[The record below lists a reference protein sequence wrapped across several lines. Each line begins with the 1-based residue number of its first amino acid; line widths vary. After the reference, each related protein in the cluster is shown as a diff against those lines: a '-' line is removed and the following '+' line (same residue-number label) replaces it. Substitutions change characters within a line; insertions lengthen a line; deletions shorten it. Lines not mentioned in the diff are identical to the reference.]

1 MPPCCVFSRGNFYT
15 RVFSASLKDHRGLVQ
30 WEIGE
35 ENMLISEVLAPSLIK
50 LNVEAKTKEELFEE
64 MVQLFVSA
72 GIIADREAAVMALIE
87 REQKMSTGIAP
98 DFALPHGKIMG
109 IKGVAM
115 ALGIIRGDGM
125 DFDSL
130 DDEPVHVVLTLFSE
144 VGNPGPHIEALSEIS
159 RLIEIPGLLESIK
172 EAASAEEIIRL
183 IKKEE
188 LPEEA

>member
-1 MPPCCVFSRGNFYT
+1 
-15 RVFSASLKDHRGLVQ
+15 
-30 WEIGE
+30 
-35 ENMLISEVLAPSLIK
+35 MLISEVLTPSLIK

-64 MVQLFVSA
+64 MVQLFVRA
-72 GIIADREAAVMALIE
+72 GIIADRDAAVMALIE

-109 IKGVAM
+109 IKGVVM
-115 ALGIIRGDGM
+115 ALGIIRDGM

-172 EAASAEEIIRL
+172 EASSAEEIIRI

>member
-1 MPPCCVFSRGNFYT
+1 
-15 RVFSASLKDHRGLVQ
+15 
-30 WEIGE
+30 
-35 ENMLISEVLAPSLIK
+35 MLISEVLTPSLIK

-64 MVQLFVSA
+64 MVQLFVRD
-72 GIIADREAAVMALIE
+72 GIIDDRDAAVMALIE

-109 IKGVAM
+109 IKGVVM

-159 RLIEIPGLLESIK
+159 RLIEIPGFLESVK
-172 EAASAEEIIRL
+172 EASSAEEIIRL

>member
-1 MPPCCVFSRGNFYT
+1 
-15 RVFSASLKDHRGLVQ
+15 
-30 WEIGE
+30 
-35 ENMLISEVLAPSLIK
+35 MLISEVLTPSLIK

-64 MVQLFVSA
+64 MVQLFVHD

-109 IKGVAM
+109 IKGVIM
-115 ALGIIRGDGM
+115 ALGIIRGGGM

-159 RLIEIPGLLESIK
+159 RLIEIPGFLESIK
-172 EAASAEEIIRL
+172 EAASAEEIIRI

>member
-1 MPPCCVFSRGNFYT
+1 
-15 RVFSASLKDHRGLVQ
+15 
-30 WEIGE
+30 
-35 ENMLISEVLAPSLIK
+35 MLISEVLTPSLIK

-109 IKGVAM
+109 IKGVVM
-115 ALGIIRGDGM
+115 ALGIIRDGM

-144 VGNPGPHIEALSEIS
+144 VGLFRSSVRRG
-159 RLIEIPGLLESIK
+159 RGGLVFYCFQSFLNLLDDLLCPYLEV
-172 EAASAEEIIRL
+172 
-183 IKKEE
+183 
-188 LPEEA
+188 